1 MFKCVKTGKER
12 HTIMKV
18 CFFKDD
24 IWEFNPIYQQQYYD
38 MPVKHLPSTAIW
50 WPPTAPGSLWVNT
63 EQQRQAGMALW
74 LCAGVLQ
81 SIKERLFFLAAP

>member
-1 MFKCVKTGKER
+1 
-12 HTIMKV
+12 MKV

-63 EQQRQAGMALW
+63 EQQRQDGDGTLAVCRSAAEHQGEV
-74 LCAGVLQ
+74 VLPC
-81 SIKERLFFLAAP
+81 SSLRIMD